1 MNILIII
8 PTYNE
13 AENILKLIE
22 KINDVVFNLN
32 CSILIVDDSSSDGT
46 FELIY
51 DYQKKYKNIYLI
63 KRKAKMGLASAYIE
77 GFRFGLNNG
86 FDYFIQM
93 DADFSHNPDYL
104 PELID
109 KLKTYD
115 YVIGSRN
122 IPKGRVIGW
131 TFLRKFI
138 SKGGSIYSKLIL
150 NCPINDLTGGFNG
163 WRKDVLLKIGLNNI
177 ISKGY
182 CFQLEMKYRAYKLSV
197 NYIEIP
203 IVFENRKYGISK
215 MSFKIFIE
223 ALLNTVKLRFLI

>member
-182 CFQLEMKYRAYKLSV
+182 CFQLEMKYRAFRLGF

>member
-1 MNILIII
+1 MNTLIII

-104 PELID
+104 PEFID

-150 NCPINDLTGGFNG
+150 NCSINDLTGGFNG

-182 CFQLEMKYRAYKLSV
+182 CFQLEMKYRAFRLGF

>member
-1 MNILIII
+1 MD
-8 PTYNE
+8 Y
-13 AENILKLIE
+13 ENLFL
-22 KINDVVFNLN
+22 F
-32 CSILIVDDSSSDGT
+32 
-46 FELIY
+46 
-51 DYQKKYKNIYLI
+51 
-63 KRKAKMGLASAYIE
+63 KRESKRGLASAYID
-77 GFRFGLNNG
+77 GFSYGIGLG

-104 PELID
+104 SELID

-150 NCPINDLTGGFNG
+150 NCSINDLTGGFNG

-182 CFQLEMKYRAYKLSV
+182 CFQLEMKYRAFRLGF

>member
-1 MNILIII
+1 MNTLIII

-63 KRKAKMGLASAYIE
+63 KRKAKMGLASAYIA

-104 PELID
+104 SELID

-150 NCPINDLTGGFNG
+150 NCSINDLTGGFNG

-182 CFQLEMKYRAYKLSV
+182 CFQLEMKYRAFRLGF

>member
-1 MNILIII
+1 MYTLIII

-104 PELID
+104 SELID

-182 CFQLEMKYRAYKLSV
+182 CFQLEMKYRAFRLGF